1 MRILTRNKLAFTAAI
16 VLLLIIGAAVF
27 SPLIATHDPQLIT
40 LEPDKICRPP
50 SAEHYFGT
58 DDLGRDIWSS
68 IVYGSRTSL
77 VVAFV
82 AMFTAVL
89 LGTACGAVA
98 GYFGGII
105 DVILMRLVDIF
116 LSLPTVF
123 FLIIIAAIFKPGSL
137 GIAILLG
144 LTGWMGIARMVR
156 GQVLSLKEREFVE
169 AARALGYSDR
179 RIIFAHLLPNLAGQI
194 IVHANLT
201 VAGAILTESAVSFL
215 GLGVQPP
222 QFSWGTMLYAA
233 QDFVLLKNAPWTA
246 IFPGLAIFVT
256 VLCLNYIGGAL
267 RDAWDPKVK
276 NSGESAGLVKQR
288 WNNAGN
294 FA

>member
-40 LEPDKICRPP
+40 LKPDKICRPP

-58 DDLGRDIWSS
+58 DDLGRDIWSR

-89 LGTACGAVA
+89 LGTACGTVA

-179 RIIFAHLLPNLAGQI
+179 RIIFAHLLPNVAGQI
-194 IVHANLT
+194 IVHANLRSRCH
-201 VAGAILTESAVSFL
+201 LTESAVSFL

-222 QFSWGTMLYAA
+222 QFSWGQCCM
-233 QDFVLLKNAPWTA
+233 QPRICVLKTP
-246 IFPGLAIFVT
+246 PGRPYSGLAIFVT
-256 VLCLNYIGGAL
+256 VLCLNYIGCPG
-267 RDAWDPKVK
+267 DAWDPKVK
-276 NSGESAGLVKQR
+276 NSGESAG
-288 WNNAGN
+288 
-294 FA
+294 F

>member
-27 SPLIATHDPQLIT
+27 SPLIATHDPQLIA

-58 DDLGRDIWSS
+58 DDLGRDIWSR

-276 NSGESAGLVKQR
+276 NSGESAG
-288 WNNAGN
+288 
-294 FA
+294 F